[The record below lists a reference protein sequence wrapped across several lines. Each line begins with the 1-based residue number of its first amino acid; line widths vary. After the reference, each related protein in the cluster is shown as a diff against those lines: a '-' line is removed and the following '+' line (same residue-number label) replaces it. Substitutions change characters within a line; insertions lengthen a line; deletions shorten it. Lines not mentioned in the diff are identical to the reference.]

1 MRSQRQSEVEHEQG
15 EDGKDDKYCIHLLSF
30 TFFIRELKEFGEVKG
45 VRAKCYRPL
54 QLPYLGENCLG

>member
-30 TFFIRELKEFGEVKG
+30 TFFIRELKGCNYSANHPWWWILRNK
-45 VRAKCYRPL
+45 L
-54 QLPYLGENCLG
+54 Q